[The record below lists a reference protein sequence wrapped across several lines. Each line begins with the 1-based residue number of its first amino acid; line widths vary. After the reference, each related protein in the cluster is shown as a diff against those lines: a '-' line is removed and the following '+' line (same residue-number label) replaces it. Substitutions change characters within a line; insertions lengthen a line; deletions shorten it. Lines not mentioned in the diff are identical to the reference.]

1 MENRNRSNKFK
12 RDLMVS
18 PSMCDGDSLMSI
30 PAAFDLFQD
39 TATMHADT
47 LDIGPAGM
55 NRRRMFWVI
64 TKTVMRIERR
74 PEMMDDI
81 SCETWIQAADRASC
95 ERDFAIRAGDEVLA
109 EGRSIWAVISRETGR
124 LVHMDELYPTGI
136 DFDKPAPEGIE
147 FERIGKKFADAEL
160 IGAYTVRSID
170 IDLGGHM
177 NNVNYVRAM
186 LGCFSSEQ
194 IRVMGIKAIEVN
206 YISQTYEGETIEFR
220 VRGTENGPE
229 IGAVNTE
236 GKAVFIAKLYTE

>member
-1 MENRNRSNKFK
+1 MRNSNGSNRFERE
-12 RDLMVS
+12 LMVS

-64 TKTVMRIERR
+64 TKTVMRINRR
-74 PEMMDDI
+74 PEMMEDI

-95 ERDFAIRAGDEVLA
+95 ERDFAIRAGEELLA
-109 EGRSIWAVISRETGR
+109 EGRSIWAVISRDTGR
-124 LVHMDELYPTGI
+124 LVHMEELYPTGI
-136 DFDKPAPEGIE
+136 EFDKPVPEGIA
-147 FERIGKKFADAEL
+147 FEKISKKFADDEPV
-160 IGAYTVRSID
+160 GEYTIRSVD

-177 NNVNYVRAM
+177 NNVNYIRAL
-186 LGCFSSEQ
+186 LGCYSSEQ
-194 IRVMGIKAIEVN
+194 IRSMGIKAIEVN

-220 VRGTENGPE
+220 MRDTENGYE
-229 IGAVNTE
+229 IGAVNSE
-236 GKAVFIAKLYTE
+236 GKAVFAARLYT